1 MARIVD
7 RAAQARDEDQ
17 FYEIE
22 VLLLYISEAMDRSV
36 KARKELLKLD
46 APPHLVAAVE
56 ETEAALRADFKKLIQ
71 SAHFAPP
78 KQGQDR
84 LVA

>member
-1 MARIVD
+1 MPRT
-7 RAAQARDEDQ
+7 AAQLDEDR

-46 APPHLVAAVE
+46 APEHLLTAVA

-71 SAHFAPP
+71 STHFAPP
-78 KQGQDR
+78 RQDQDR
-84 LVA
+84 LAV

>member
-1 MARIVD
+1 MPLIVD

-36 KARKELLKLD
+36 KARKELLKLE

-56 ETEAALRADFKKLIQ
+56 ETQAALRADFKKLVQ
-71 SAHFAPP
+71 STHFAPP
-78 KQGQDR
+78 KQAQDR

>member
-1 MARIVD
+1 MD

-36 KARKELLKLD
+36 KARKELLKLQ

-56 ETEAALRADFKKLIQ
+56 ETEAALRAGFKKLIQ
-71 SAHFAPP
+71 STHFAPP
-78 KQGQDR
+78 QDQDR